1 MQSYRVQH
9 NTKVGG
15 VVDILEK
22 LVMQLV
28 GQANSGLVTWLLI
41 AVGYLGW
48 TLHQTRKECRAEIKQ
63 YYDLV
68 ERLQTSINVKN
79 GEERDMLLSVID
91 KYHQSQIGTREA
103 IGEIKSVLTTIS
115 LMNTNR

>member
-1 MQSYRVQH
+1 M
-9 NTKVGG
+9 
-15 VVDILEK
+15 DLLEK

-41 AVGYLGW
+41 AICYLGW
-48 TLHQTRKECRAEIKQ
+48 SLHQTKKEHRVEIKQ

-68 ERLQTSINVKN
+68 EKLQQSIHTKN

-91 KYHQSQIGTREA
+91 KYHQSQMGIKEA
-103 IGEIKSVLTTIS
+103 ISEIKSVLTTIS
-115 LMNTNR
+115 MMHGK